1 MKQVWLIIRKYIL
14 NKYVLTLLIFGAVMF
29 FVGEQSIRVR
39 WHKSRQIK
47 ELQEQRDTYQRAIDE
62 AKHELQVLQSTDSLE
77 RFAREK
83 YLMHTEQEDVYLVD
97 EDD

>member
-1 MKQVWLIIRKYIL
+1 MKKFWAILRKYII
-14 NKYVLTLLIFGAVMF
+14 NKYVLVVLIFGAVMF

-47 ELQEQRDTYQRAIDE
+47 ELKEQRDTYKQAIDE

-83 YLMHTEQEDVYLVD
+83 YLMHTDKEDVYLID